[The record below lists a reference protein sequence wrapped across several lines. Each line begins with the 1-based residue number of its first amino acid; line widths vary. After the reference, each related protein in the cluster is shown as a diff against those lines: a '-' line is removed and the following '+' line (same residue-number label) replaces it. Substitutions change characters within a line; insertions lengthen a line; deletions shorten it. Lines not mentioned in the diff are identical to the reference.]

1 MFRKPGVRGWGC
13 AGMAPLCDLEAEAS
27 SERDFRCKKCAVP
40 SRERLSSGEI
50 PKRVSDMWCE
60 CGSKTL
66 DGELCSP
73 PTPTPGLSHRP
84 PVGTTYIPA
93 LPGETRAD
101 TEWVGGSPGRVVWD
115 RTGPPARLRTMWK
128 RGAQATTDLT
138 AHFLCR

>member
-1 MFRKPGVRGWGC
+1 MILGIKNVQCLPERG
-13 AGMAPLCDLEAEAS
+13 
-27 SERDFRCKKCAVP
+27 
-40 SRERLSSGEI
+40 LSSGEI

-101 TEWVGGSPGRVVWD
+101 TE
-115 RTGPPARLRTMWK
+115 
-128 RGAQATTDLT
+128 
-138 AHFLCR
+138 